1 MVQQNKQGGG
11 GRQINV
17 DTARVARAEVTRMNV
32 AGATKDTSDELLNE
46 IKDEAS
52 GSIKDH
58 LDKIRQAIVDCCSQ
72 DPARVAK
79 GNADLN
85 KNVGGLNNTMGKAA
99 GATTTLDGTLD
110 KLNKNIEVLI
120 TTMSTGGGGGAGG
133 EGGGGGG
140 AGPDLAKVRATEK
153 QIEIIGDAFVRFERE
168 MDGANK
174 SVIKFKTGWEESTSG
189 ADTFTK
195 AMLRM
200 ANDTILTE
208 TTNAFNS
215 LVESVQDV
223 VAGMADLRAA
233 TRQTFDVLKQGIDT
247 TRQGVVTAGE
257 FFVDDWNQLW
267 EGAGALL
274 TGDFTKLGDSIKNT
288 LTALEAAREDEGMGI
303 AAVLINQ
310 TNSIDELGGYMK
322 DARSALFEG
331 NNLRRMMKDEEANAA
346 LIESLSLQRRA
357 GIMGE
362 ISASDLARRAE
373 QRANTLGI
381 IAANTGMT
389 VEQLMKAGKEEA
401 KSFETLRA
409 MGLISD
415 KQLDNL
421 TNIAKTSPE
430 LGDMLAKAAE
440 ARFDEVTFYRMF
452 PEMRDMIQR
461 TSTQAEFREFL
472 RAAKTGSAAE
482 DVRDAYKEIVGSA
495 KPLTEAMLKQ
505 AAVLGPNIIQQQQEI
520 ATMATGLRKL
530 PAEMKK
536 SILPDQLASTW
547 NSITSFF
554 DNMFPGGSVGLI
566 RALAANTIA
575 VIANTGAQMGLG
587 GKLLGWG
594 GKFFGLG
601 KGLVAGVGKVGGLLT
616 GLAAKLAPLLV
627 FAAKALAG
635 LAAAA
640 GIGIALGLMFNKAY
654 EKISQFLGGA
664 GSLGSDIADLV
675 DEFKYGATGGEAGGV
690 GAPEKAIAD
699 MSFMDKIKR
708 YGPNWMDAVPGL
720 NMLSMAR
727 RTARI
732 AGDVRSMA
740 GPGSPP
746 VPGAPTVNVPPG
758 EGTDTTGMESQLRE
772 LNANMKEN
780 NRHAAETAANTK
792 GRPGTAA
799 ATGDVSMVAAGTPS

>member
-1 MVQQNKQGGG
+1 MVQQNKQGGGG

-32 AGATKDTSDELLNE
+32 AGSTKDTSDELLSE
-46 IKDEAS
+46 IKDDAS

-58 LDKIRQAIVDCCSQ
+58 LDKIRQAVVDCCSQ
-72 DPARVAK
+72 DPAKVAK
-79 GNADLN
+79 GNADLS
-85 KNVGGLNNTMGKAA
+85 KNVGGLNGTLGKNT
-99 GATTTLDGTLD
+99 GAMTSMDGTLE

-120 TTMSTGGGGGAGG
+120 TTMSTGGGTGG

-233 TRQTFDVLKQGIDT
+233 TRQTFEVLKQGVDT

-257 FFVDDWNQLW
+257 FFLDDWNQLW
-267 EGAGALL
+267 EGAGAIL
-274 TGDFTKLGDSIKNT
+274 TGDFHKLGDSIKNT
-288 LTALEAAREDEGMGI
+288 LTALEAAREDEGLGI
-303 AAVLINQ
+303 SSVLINQ
-310 TNSIDELGGYMK
+310 TDSIDELGGYMK
-322 DARSALFEG
+322 DARTAMFEG
-331 NNLRRMMKDEEANAA
+331 NSLRRMMKDEEANAA

-362 ISASDLARRAE
+362 ISASELGRRAE

-401 KSFETLRA
+401 KSFEMLHA
-409 MGLISD
+409 MNLIND

-421 TNIAKTSPE
+421 TNIAKMSPE
-430 LGDMLAKAAE
+430 LGDIMAKAAE

-452 PEMRDMIQR
+452 PELREMIVKGDAQG
-461 TSTQAEFREFL
+461 QFREFL
-472 RAAKTGSAAE
+472 RATREGSAAD
-482 DVRDAYKEIVGSA
+482 DVREAYKEIIGAV
-495 KPLTEAMLKQ
+495 KPFSEQMMTRATELGANIFTQQREVTALTVAM
-505 AAVLGPNIIQQQQEI
+505 
-520 ATMATGLRKL
+520 RKL

-536 SILPDQLASTW
+536 SVLPDQLASTW

-575 VIANTGAQMGLG
+575 VWANTGAQMGLG
-587 GKLLGWG
+587 GKMMRWG
-594 GKFFGLG
+594 GKLLGLG
-601 KGLVAGVGKVGGLLT
+601 KGLVSGVGKVGGLLS
-616 GLAAKLAPLLV
+616 GLAAKLAPLLI

-675 DEFKYGATGGEAGGV
+675 DEVKYGFTGDADAA
-690 GAPEKAIAD
+690 GAPSKSMNE
-699 MSFMDKIKR
+699 MSFTEKMKR
-708 YGPNWMDAVPGL
+708 YGPNWMDAIPGL
-720 NMLSMAR
+720 NVLGMAR

-732 AGDVRSMA
+732 AGDARSMA

-758 EGTDTTGMESQLRE
+758 EGTNVGGVEGRLDRVASAIEEG
-772 LNANMKEN
+772 
-780 NRHAAETAANTK
+780 NRYARETAANTK
-792 GRPGTAA
+792 AKGSTST
-799 ATGDVSMVAAGTPS
+799 ATGDVSLVASGAPAG